1 MTLKSMHN
9 VGGEDI
15 HIPVRTEN
23 ACDDSVIGIV
33 DRAQGA
39 GAAIRRGGEAGD
51 GACQSG
57 EQE

>member
-1 MTLKSMHN
+1 MHN

-15 HIPVRTEN
+15 HIPVRIEN

-33 DRAQGA
+33 DGAQGV

-51 GACQSG
+51 SACQSG